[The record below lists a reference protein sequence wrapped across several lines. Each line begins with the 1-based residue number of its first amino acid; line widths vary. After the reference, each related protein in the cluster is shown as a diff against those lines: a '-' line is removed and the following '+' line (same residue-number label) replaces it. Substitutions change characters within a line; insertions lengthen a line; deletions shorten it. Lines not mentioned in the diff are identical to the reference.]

1 VCILLKRASGPR
13 RSAVCQ
19 AHLVAGDQHRRRLPR
34 GWRWATALTTI
45 SLVGVGFRLTYLALV
60 GPHLTLGL
68 DSIWYILEA
77 TSLANSHHYSDPVLI
92 FQGIHRPTANFP
104 PLYPLFLAV
113 LYKVGATTT
122 HDYQVAG
129 ACCGGATVV
138 LTGLLGRRI
147 GGPIV
152 GLVAAGVVAVSP
164 VLVATDATVMSET
177 IAVPLTVAVLLAA
190 TWAAPSGSVPR
201 WGLVGALAGLV
212 ALARGEAVGLAVVL
226 VPVLV
231 ISAPG
236 VSLRRRLAQVG
247 TVVGAAALV
256 VAPWLIRNVEVFHP
270 PVLLS
275 SNLDSVLSGANCG
288 PTYRGPMLGLWDFN
302 CTDYSRRA
310 VLGEARYSRQIGDRA
325 LHYAADHAGRVP
337 LVIGVRILRGW
348 GLYRPAQQVRVEAVE
363 SRSIGWGQFAWFGSM
378 ATLALALPGMVS
390 LRRRR
395 LELAVV
401 AGPAALATAVLALT
415 WGDQRFVL
423 TAVPALA
430 VAAALS
436 VVWLCHR
443 VSFRRR
449 RVASTP
455 DVP

>member
-1 VCILLKRASGPR
+1 VNGN
-13 RSAVCQ
+13 
-19 AHLVAGDQHRRRLPR
+19 G
-34 GWRWATALTTI
+34 GRWATALTAI
-45 SLVGVGFRLTYLALV
+45 ALAGVGLRLTYLAFV
-60 GPHLTLGL
+60 GPHLRLGL
-68 DSIWYILEA
+68 DSIWYVLEA
-77 TSLANSHHYSDPVLI
+77 ASLNNTHHYSDPALL

-113 LYKVGATTT
+113 LDRLGATTF

-129 ACCGGATVV
+129 ACCGGVTVV
-138 LTGLLGRRI
+138 LTGVLGRRI
-147 GGPIV
+147 GGPVV
-152 GLVAAGVVAVSP
+152 GLVAACIVAVSP
-164 VLVATDATVMSET
+164 VLLATDATVMSET

-190 TWAAPSGSVPR
+190 SWAAASGSLPR
-201 WGLVGALAGLV
+201 WGLVGALAGLI
-212 ALARGEAVGLAVVL
+212 ALARGEAIVLAIVL

-231 ISAPG
+231 ICAPG
-236 VSLRRRLAQVG
+236 VNRLRRLAQLG
-247 TVVGAAALV
+247 TVMGTAALV

-288 PTYRGPMLGLWDFN
+288 PVYHGPMLGLWDFN
-302 CTDYSRRA
+302 CTDESRLA

-337 LVIGVRILRGW
+337 LVMGVRILRGW
-348 GLYRPAQQVRVEAVE
+348 GLYDPAQQVRVEAAE

-378 ATLALALPGMVS
+378 VTLALALPGMVS

-395 LELAVV
+395 FELAVV

-430 VAAALS
+430 VAAAVS
-436 VVWLCHR
+436 VLWLCHSLPFGR
-443 VSFRRR
+443 RQASTLDIPSFRQ
-449 RVASTP
+449 
-455 DVP
+455 

>member
-1 VCILLKRASGPR
+1 
-13 RSAVCQ
+13 
-19 AHLVAGDQHRRRLPR
+19 
-34 GWRWATALTTI
+34 
-45 SLVGVGFRLTYLALV
+45 
-60 GPHLTLGL
+60 L

-104 PLYPLFLAV
+104 PLYPLFLAA
-113 LYKVGATTT
+113 LYRLGAATT

-138 LTGLLGRRI
+138 LTGLLGRRV
-147 GGPIV
+147 GGPVV
-152 GLVAAGVVAVSP
+152 GLVAACLVAVSP

-190 TWAAPSGSVPR
+190 TWAAASGSVPR
-201 WGLVGALAGLV
+201 WGLVGVLAGLV
-212 ALARGEAVGLAVVL
+212 ALARGEAIVLAMVL

-231 ISAPG
+231 VCAPG
-236 VSLRRRLAQVG
+236 ESRRRRLAQLG
-247 TVVGAAALV
+247 TVVGGAALV
-256 VAPWLIRNVEVFHP
+256 VAPWLIRNVEDFHP

-288 PTYRGPMLGLWDFN
+288 PTYHSPMLGLWDFN
-302 CTDYSRRA
+302 CTDFPRRA
-310 VLGEARYSRQIGDRA
+310 VLGEARYSREIGDRA

-337 LVIGVRILRGW
+337 LVMGVRILRGW
-348 GLYRPAQQVRVEAVE
+348 GLYDPSQQVRVEAVE

-378 ATLALALPGMVS
+378 ATLVLALPGMAS
-390 LRRRR
+390 LRRRHF
-395 LELAVV
+395 ELAIV

-423 TAVPALA
+423 TAVPTLA

-436 VVWLCHR
+436 VLWLCR
-443 VSFRRR
+443 RLPFGRR
-449 RVASTP
+449 RVASRL
-455 DVP
+455 DIS

>member
-1 VCILLKRASGPR
+1 M
-13 RSAVCQ
+13 CQ
-19 AHLVAGDQHRRRLPR
+19 AHIVAGDQHRRGLPR
-34 GWRWATALTTI
+34 GWRWATALTAI
-45 SLVGVGFRLTYLALV
+45 ALVGVGFRLTYLALV
-60 GPHLTLGL
+60 GPHLKLGL
-68 DSIWYILEA
+68 DSIWYVLEA
-77 TSLANSHHYSDPVLI
+77 TSLANSHHYSDPTLI

-113 LYKVGATTT
+113 LHKLGATTS

-147 GGPIV
+147 GGPAV
-152 GLVAAGVVAVSP
+152 GLVAAGIVAVSP

-190 TWAAPSGSVPR
+190 TWAAASCSVPR

-212 ALARGEAVGLAVVL
+212 ALARGEAIGLAMVL

-231 ISAPG
+231 ISVPG
-236 VSLRRRLAQVG
+236 VNRLRRLAQLG

-256 VAPWLIRNVEVFHP
+256 LAPWLIRNVEIFHP

-288 PTYRGPMLGLWDFN
+288 PAYNGPMLGLWDFN
-302 CTDYSRRA
+302 CTDFSRRA

-325 LHYAADHAGRVP
+325 LHYAADHARRVP
-337 LVIGVRILRGW
+337 LVMGVRILRGW
-348 GLYRPAQQVRVEAVE
+348 GLYDPAQQVRVEAVE

-430 VAAALS
+430 VAASLS
-436 VVWLCHR
+436 VLWVSHR
-443 VSFRRR
+443 LPYGGR
-449 RVASTP
+449 RVAPMFDIS
-455 DVP
+455 

>member
-1 VCILLKRASGPR
+1 MNGIGL
-13 RSAVCQ
+13 
-19 AHLVAGDQHRRRLPR
+19 
-34 GWRWATALTTI
+34 RWITALAAI
-45 SLVGVGFRLTYLALV
+45 ALGGVGLRLTYLAFV
-60 GPHLTLGL
+60 GPHLKLGL
-68 DSIWYILEA
+68 DSVWYILEA
-77 TSLANSHHYSDPVLI
+77 ASLNNLHHYSNPSLI

-113 LYKVGATTT
+113 FDRLGAGTI
-122 HDYQVAG
+122 HDDQVAG
-129 ACCGGATVV
+129 AFCGGATVA

-147 GGPIV
+147 GGPVV
-152 GLVAAGVVAVSP
+152 GLVAACIVAVSP

-190 TWAAPSGSVPR
+190 SRAAASGSLPR

-212 ALARGEAVGLAVVL
+212 ALARGEAIGLAMVL

-231 ISAPG
+231 LCAPG
-236 VSLRRRLAQVG
+236 ANRRRRLAQLGMVVG
-247 TVVGAAALV
+247 TAALV

-275 SNLDSVLSGANCG
+275 SNLDSVLAGANCG
-288 PTYRGPMLGLWDFN
+288 PVYDGPMLGLWDFN
-302 CTDYSRRA
+302 CTDNTHPA
-310 VLGEARYSRQIGDRA
+310 VLDEARHARQIGDRA
-325 LHYAADHAGRVP
+325 LRYAADHAARVP
-337 LVIGVRILRGW
+337 LVMGVRILRGW
-348 GLYRPAQQVRVEAVE
+348 GLYDPAQQVRVEAVE
-363 SRSIGWGQFAWFGSM
+363 SRSVGWGQFAWFGSM
-378 ATLALALPGMVS
+378 VTLALALPGMVS

-395 LELAVV
+395 FELAVV

-436 VVWLCHR
+436 VLWLCHR
-443 VSFRRR
+443 LPFGRRR
-449 RVASTP
+449 WHQRSTFPSLRQRCPTLSVRVRCRQASGGYP
-455 DVP
+455 N